1 MDNLTKKSINFFPLL
16 TLLAALFLLPLLA
29 GCSGRINGN
38 LQRDGSAELFLEIRL
53 EPRMS
58 ALIRSLSALSG
69 RAPADQEVL
78 IINAPAIARSMAAA
92 PGIESV
98 NLQNRSPSSIAGSVR
113 ISRIDE
119 FLALPD
125 AKAGTPSG
133 KRFITYIPGNPPED
147 SRLLIALDR
156 DTAPLVLAMISEDVR
171 DYLSALMAPAA
182 TGELLT
188 RKEYLELVGSF
199 YGQGLADEIAA
210 ARITVSIGFPGPVN
224 SVTGGTL
231 AGTQA
236 RFDIALTDLLVLEN
250 PLEYEVIWR

>member
-1 MDNLTKKSINFFPLL
+1 MTSFFRTGCILLVIFFLT
-16 TLLAALFLLPLLA
+16 
-29 GCSGRINGN
+29 GCSGRLNGN
-38 LQRDGSAELFLEIRL
+38 LRRDGSAELTLEIRL
-53 EPRMS
+53 EKRMS

-69 RAPADQEVL
+69 SVPADREVP
-78 IINAPAIARSMAAA
+78 IIDGPAIARSMAAA

-98 NLQNRSPSSIAGSVR
+98 NLQNRNPSSITGNVR
-113 ISRIDE
+113 ISHIDE

-125 AKAGTPSG
+125 AKAGNTAG
-133 KRFITYIPGNPPED
+133 KRFITYIPLNPPGD

-182 TGELLT
+182 TGERLSQA
-188 RKEYLELVGSF
+188 EYLELVSDF
-199 YGQGLADEIAA
+199 YGQALADEIAA
-210 ARITVSIGFPGPVN
+210 AGITVSIGFPGPV
-224 SVTGGTL
+224 SLVKGGTL

-236 RFDIALTDLLVLEN
+236 RFELSLAELLVLEN

>member
-1 MDNLTKKSINFFPLL
+1 MVIFQKNAITLQAKTIFFLAGCTIAANFF
-16 TLLAALFLLPLLA
+16 LA

-38 LQRDGSAELFLEIRL
+38 LRRDGSAELTLEIRL

-69 RAPADQEVL
+69 RAKTDQEIP
-78 IINAPAIARSMAAA
+78 IINASAIARSMAAA

-98 NLQNRSPSSIAGSVR
+98 NLQNRSSSSIAGN
-113 ISRIDE
+113 ISISHIDE

-125 AKAGTPSG
+125 AKAGNTLG
-133 KRFITYIPGNPPED
+133 KRFITYIPGN
-147 SRLLIALDR
+147 SRLLINLDR

-182 TGELLT
+182 TGEHLSQA
-188 RKEYLELVGSF
+188 EYLELVSDF

-210 ARITVSIGFPGPVN
+210 AGITVSIGFPGPV
-224 SVTGGTL
+224 SVVKGGTRN
-231 AGTQA
+231 GPQA
-236 RFDIALTDLLVLEN
+236 RFELSLVELLVLEN
-250 PLEYEVIWR
+250 PLEYEVIWQ